1 MTKSD
6 KKTLEL
12 YNALGTQ
19 EKRSINRL
27 MRGLRDGNIE
37 PPELGRICRGISRA
51 CQSSTEEPKK
61 MNGYIVYYKQQYP
74 VVKAKMP
81 AGAGLGEIARVVGA
95 DWKKLGADEKA
106 AFSVQGNI

>member
-12 YNALGTQ
+12 YNGLGTQ

-37 PPELGRICRGISRA
+37 RPELGRICRGVSRA
-51 CQSSTEEPKK
+51 CQSTDEPKK